1 MSQKNNNSAGL
12 GPIVLFAML
21 LVFLCTGKCEGP
33 VKSFGW
39 IVEQIKR
46 QFVPEE
52 PEEPEGLEIPYDG
65 PITIDPVN
73 IGIYQPGQPTVSQKS
88 GGGEKT
94 NLEGFKPSDQVKNLN
109 YSVKH
114 FAAPEQTNSSAAP
127 EQRNYFAEPE
137 QKNYFVE
144 PEQKNYFD

>member
-1 MSQKNNNSAGL
+1 MSQKNNNSVSL
-12 GPIVLFAML
+12 GPIVLFAIL

-33 VKSFGW
+33 AKSFGW

-52 PEEPEGLEIPYDG
+52 PEGPEIPHVG
-65 PITIDPVN
+65 PITIGPVGL
-73 IGIYQPGQPTVSQKS
+73 GIYQPGQPTVSQKS
-88 GGGEKT
+88 RGGEKT
-94 NLEGFKPSDQVKNLN
+94 NLKGLKPSDQVKNLN
-109 YSVKH
+109 YSDKH
-114 FAAPEQTNSSAAP
+114 FAAPEHTNSFAAP

-144 PEQKNYFD
+144 PEQMNYFD